1 MSDPIK
7 WEGNPQNG
15 FDRRRLE
22 RCYNMDNEVGE
33 RSEPERSEVPTKEEP
48 PVSVK
53 RRPSKD
59 PYWNFWR
66 AVFAGWLIRYPRQIF
81 KIIGLFIVIPL
92 LLLMSV
98 FSEDSSLNYN
108 RSTDRVNEVR

>member
-81 KIIGLFIVIPL
+81 KMVGLTL
-92 LLLMSV
+92 LLILLPILSMCSPS
-98 FSEDSSLNYN
+98 SEYPQRNDSY
-108 RSTDRVNEVR
+108 STTR